1 MRRLLH
7 LFSVFVMA
15 GFTALAHAEIPAK
28 VVLITGSASGIGK
41 ALAEQLLAAEHIV
54 YGADIE
60 VTGNGYLTELGGTPL
75 VMDVTE
81 DHQVR
86 AGVDKIIREQGRI
99 DVLVNNAG
107 IGAIGPIEDL
117 SDAQVL
123 EQFDVNVFGYGRLQ
137 RAVLPH
143 MRAAGKGRIVV
154 VSSLLGVISVPALGW
169 YSASK
174 HAVEAMAD
182 TLAMAV
188 KPQGIDVVIIRPGA
202 TATNFSD
209 ASMVRYQQVEVS
221 DVYKPMMQSYID
233 SRDSQRQRAQSPQEV
248 AAVIVEAIAAV
259 DPKPA
264 YQTSE
269 AVQRALDSDGRR

>member
-182 TLAMAV
+182 TLAMEV

>member
-1 MRRLLH
+1 LDTAEPAPWLTHLAMPGIPCHYPSTGESNRRITMRRLLH

-41 ALAEQLLAAEHIV
+41 ALAEQLLPAEHVV

-60 VTGNGYLTELGGTPL
+60 VTGNGDLAELGGTPL

-117 SDAQVL
+117 SD
-123 EQFDVNVFGYGRLQ
+123 
-137 RAVLPH
+137 
-143 MRAAGKGRIVV
+143 
-154 VSSLLGVISVPALGW
+154 
-169 YSASK
+169 
-174 HAVEAMAD
+174 
-182 TLAMAV
+182 
-188 KPQGIDVVIIRPGA
+188 
-202 TATNFSD
+202 
-209 ASMVRYQQVEVS
+209 
-221 DVYKPMMQSYID
+221 
-233 SRDSQRQRAQSPQEV
+233 
-248 AAVIVEAIAAV
+248 
-259 DPKPA
+259 
-264 YQTSE
+264 
-269 AVQRALDSDGRR
+269 

>member
-1 MRRLLH
+1 
-7 LFSVFVMA
+7 
-15 GFTALAHAEIPAK
+15 AHAEIPAK

-86 AGVDKIIREQGRI
+86 AGVAKIIREQGRI

-174 HAVEAMAD
+174 HAVEAM
-182 TLAMAV
+182 
-188 KPQGIDVVIIRPGA
+188 
-202 TATNFSD
+202 
-209 ASMVRYQQVEVS
+209 
-221 DVYKPMMQSYID
+221 
-233 SRDSQRQRAQSPQEV
+233 
-248 AAVIVEAIAAV
+248 
-259 DPKPA
+259 
-264 YQTSE
+264 
-269 AVQRALDSDGRR
+269 